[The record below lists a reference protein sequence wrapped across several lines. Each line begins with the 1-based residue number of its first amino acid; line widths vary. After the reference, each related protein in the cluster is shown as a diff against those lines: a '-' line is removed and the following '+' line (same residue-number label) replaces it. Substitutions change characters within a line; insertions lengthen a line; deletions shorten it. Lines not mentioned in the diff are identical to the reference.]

1 MSTGFQARQGQQKKT
16 PRPTRCACHTK
27 TRHPGFKD
35 ENGYYRGLQSVDVS
49 SQQGTE
55 RVMLVLGDGVLK
67 RTAARVTVD
76 GRATADSP
84 VHAFLRSLRDEP
96 FLHFS

>member
-1 MSTGFQARQGQQKKT
+1 
-16 PRPTRCACHTK
+16 
-27 TRHPGFKD
+27 
-35 ENGYYRGLQSVDVS
+35 
-49 SQQGTE
+49 
-55 RVMLVLGDGVLK
+55 MLVLGDGVLK

-84 VHAFLRSLRDEP
+84 VHAFLRSLREQP

>member
-1 MSTGFQARQGQQKKT
+1 MSAGFQARQGQEKKSHAPPAAHAT
-16 PRPTRCACHTK
+16 TK

-84 VHAFLRSLRDEP
+84 VHAFLRSLREQP